1 MPSGVVSTI
10 VSPVFQLDIF
20 LSNVLTIFQNWVSV
34 AKTLRQQLHDED
46 RPSDWYSQKNCA
58 LQYNR
63 LLEMVEK
70 PARKKKRPSGQSE
83 DLLCFFSWTVT

>member
-1 MPSGVVSTI
+1 M
-10 VSPVFQLDIF
+10 
-20 LSNVLTIFQNWVSV
+20 SV
-34 AKTLRQQLHDED
+34 AKTLRQQLQDED

-83 DLLCFFSWTVT
+83 DLLTPFIRLSLPRLSLPRLSLPRPSLRTINRSVDHNCSIG